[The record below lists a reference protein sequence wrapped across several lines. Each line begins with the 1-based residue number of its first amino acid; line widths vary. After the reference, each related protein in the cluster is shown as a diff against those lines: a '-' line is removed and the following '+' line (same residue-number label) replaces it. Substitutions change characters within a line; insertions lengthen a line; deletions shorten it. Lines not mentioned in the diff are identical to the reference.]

1 MSDDTSVDRLP
12 DRKQVMAL
20 IGAHN
25 ANKAK
30 HAKDNK
36 AVADLFAVAAENGNV
51 HVKAAKFVA
60 SLVRMEEL
68 QRNDFLRH
76 LDAYREWAEAELFS
90 KNEHIGDLAEQA
102 NQRAAAEKAAK
113 DEKHAADNAK
123 RLKKGI
129 KKLEEPGGDEGGEGG
144 SDEGKQAAAGDGLT
158 DEEREF
164 DGETSSKPPRTGMPG
179 AEGAPVH

>member
-76 LDAYREWAEAELFS
+76 LDAYLEWAEAELFS
-90 KNEHIGDLAEQA
+90 KNEHVGDLAEQA
-102 NQRAAAEKAAK
+102 KQRAAA
-113 DEKHAADNAK
+113 NAK
-123 RLKKGI
+123 RLKNGI
-129 KKLEEPGGDEGGEGG
+129 KKLEEPGGGDGGENG
-144 SDEGKQAAAGDGLT
+144 SDDGKQAAGGDGLT
-158 DEEREF
+158 NEEREF
-164 DGETSSKPPRTGMPG
+164 DGGTSSKPPRTGMPG
-179 AEGAPVH
+179 ADGAPVH